1 MKKLVLYFLFII
13 TNFLN
18 AQCWQKVS
26 MGSHHALAI
35 KNDGSLWS
43 WGANFYGQLGD
54 GTSVSKS
61 SPVQIGFSQDWSVIS
76 AGAGHSMAIK
86 NDGTLWAWG
95 SINLDNWAMAHILTK
110 TSRLKL
116 DKPKIGFL

>member
-95 SINLDNWAMAHILTK
+95 FNKYGQLGDGTHT
-110 TSRLKL
+110 
-116 DKPKIGFL
+116 DKNIPTQIGQVKD